1 MLAPGGIGALAA
13 VGAGLASFCS
23 PCVLPLVPGYLAY
36 LAGTAGA
43 DGAVL
48 RARRWRVAGHAL
60 AFVVGFGA
68 IFVVLGA
75 GATAVGQA
83 LLHHGTALRRLSGG
97 ALILLGL
104 ALALAYVA
112 PRLPGVGWVY
122 RARRVDVR
130 LERVSPLRSVVV
142 GAAFGA
148 GWTPCIGP
156 LLGAILTLAADE
168 ATVGRGIALLA
179 LYALG
184 LGAPFLVMGVLI
196 DQAGSVARRL
206 GRYAGPLSVANGVV
220 LAAMGVLMATGALE
234 SLARFAPLLG
244 TA

>member
-1 MLAPGGIGALAA
+1 MPVLGGIGALAA
-13 VGAGLASFCS
+13 MAAGLASFLS
-23 PCVLPLVPGYLAY
+23 PCVVPLVPGYLAY

-43 DGAVL
+43 DTT
-48 RARRWRVAGHAL
+48 ARRWHVAGHAL
-60 AFVVGFGA
+60 AFVLGFGA
-68 IFVVLGA
+68 IFVLLGA
-75 GATAVGQA
+75 GATAAGQA

-97 ALILLGL
+97 ALVLFGLTL
-104 ALALAYVA
+104 ALASVA
-112 PRLPGVGWVY
+112 PRLRGIGWIY
-122 RARRVDVR
+122 RDRRVEVR
-130 LERVSPLRSVVV
+130 LDQASPLRSWLV
-142 GAAFGA
+142 GVAFGA

-168 ATVGRGIALLA
+168 ATLGRGIVLLA

-184 LGAPFLVMGVLI
+184 LGAPFLLLGVLI
-196 DQAGSVARRL
+196 DRARRVTRRL

-220 LAAMGVLMATGALE
+220 LAAMGILMASGALE